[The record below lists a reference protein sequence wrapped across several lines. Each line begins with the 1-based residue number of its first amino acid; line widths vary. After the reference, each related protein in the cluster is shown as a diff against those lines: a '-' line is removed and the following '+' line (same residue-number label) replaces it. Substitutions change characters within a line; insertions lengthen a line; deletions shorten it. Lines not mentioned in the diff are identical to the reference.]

1 MARTM
6 DIEANADN
14 DALEEWEYLLLGL
27 RGPNTQPSWLNVE
40 PIKVLRRH
48 SGTRRYGVTDKQS
61 RRDNARHAG
70 TREDRSGKRAWDF
83 DGKQRLR
90 SRTQPLTD
98 VDHEQELDGQH
109 REAVDKSH
117 LGIKR
122 CWREKFLATIKERI
136 RMNRGLS
143 WWDTFTLERLGITV
157 EQLEVEVAAEGLEPL
172 ADWERELL
180 EAGSD
185 ADAKTVAMPERNP
198 FRTDRR
204 RYVSIPTAPP
214 VPAGFAPHRMDRD
227 DYRELARSR
236 GYRSGGRVRL
246 FG

>member
-6 DIEANADN
+6 DIEVNADN

-40 PIKVLRRH
+40 PIKALRRH

-61 RRDNARHAG
+61 RRDNARHAWARDKYDARG
-70 TREDRSGKRAWDF
+70 NRESRQPKIAAARSA
-83 DGKQRLR
+83 
-90 SRTQPLTD
+90 
-98 VDHEQELDGQH
+98 DHDQELNHQH
-109 REAVDKSH
+109 REELDREYP
-117 LGIKR
+117 GIKR

-136 RMNRGLS
+136 RTNRPLS
-143 WWDTFTLERLGITV
+143 GQDTFTLELLDITV
-157 EQLEVEVAAEGLEPL
+157 EQLKQEVAAEGLEPL

-214 VPAGFAPHRMDRD
+214 VPTGFAPHRMDPD
-227 DYRELARSR
+227 DYRERARSR